1 MNEPEELGGE
11 VHPVATLLPWYL
23 SGTLKEDERQQ
34 VVQHLERC
42 QACREELE
50 ELTTLRTQLK
60 PVFSELPGSSPQL
73 HQAVMEKIHAQ
84 EGRARSGAVIARVL
98 DSVELWSRSLYRPRW
113 VPTLMLIIVL
123 GQFGMLLWFAGRQ
136 TTSSGDGV
144 ISRGLPAPT
153 ARIRVAFQGTAP
165 EDKVR
170 SVIMQLRGRIVD
182 GPSAE
187 GFYTIELSGDE
198 AKAVEV
204 RLENLRAQREVI
216 RAAER
221 VKS

>member
-11 VHPVATLLPWYL
+11 VHPVATLLPWYV

-84 EGRARSGAVIARVL
+84 EGRARSGAVRACP
-98 DSVELWSRSLYRPRW
+98 RSGWRSTAP
-113 VPTLMLIIVL
+113 M
-123 GQFGMLLWFAGRQ
+123 
-136 TTSSGDGV
+136 
-144 ISRGLPAPT
+144 PT
-153 ARIRVAFQGTAP
+153 AAGF
-165 EDKVR
+165 R
-170 SVIMQLRGRIVD
+170 SARWCPTGR
-182 GPSAE
+182 
-187 GFYTIELSGDE
+187 
-198 AKAVEV
+198 
-204 RLENLRAQREVI
+204 R
-216 RAAER
+216 RAACR
-221 VKS
+221 STTTG